1 MIKQKY
7 QSVLD
12 LGTELNIQNGDVS
25 EENGV
30 LKIKGTAK
38 TQYEKNI
45 IWDEIKAVGG
55 QNPSDIKADI
65 KVSDESVYHRHTVKS
80 GETLGKIARHY
91 YGDPMKYK
99 QIFQANS
106 DILKNPDL
114 IYPNQELV
122 ISNYKTN
129 KIKADNLGLYFII
142 EINLLNP

>member
-1 MIKQKY
+1 MIKQRY
-7 QSVLD
+7 QPVLD

-45 IWDEIKAVGG
+45 IWDQIKAIGG
-55 QNPSDIKADI
+55 QNPTDIKANI
-65 KVSDESVYHRHTVKS
+65 RVADESVYHRHTVKS
-80 GETLGKIARHY
+80 GETLGKIAKHY

-114 IYPNQELV
+114 IHPNQELV
-122 ISNYKTN
+122 IPK
-129 KIKADNLGLYFII
+129 L
-142 EINLLNP
+142 

>member
-45 IWDEIKAVGG
+45 IWDEIKAAGG

-80 GETLGKIARHY
+80 GETLCKIARHY

-106 DILKNPDL
+106 DILKNPD
-114 IYPNQELV
+114 
-122 ISNYKTN
+122 
-129 KIKADNLGLYFII
+129 
-142 EINLLNP
+142 

>member
-12 LGTELNIQNGDVS
+12 LGTELNIQNGDVF

-65 KVSDESVYHRHTVKS
+65 KVSDESVYQRHTVKS

-122 ISNYKTN
+122 IP
-129 KIKADNLGLYFII
+129 NL
-142 EINLLNP
+142 

>member
-7 QSVLD
+7 QSLD
-12 LGTELNIQNGDVS
+12 LGTKLNIQNGDVS

-55 QNPSDIKADI
+55 QNPSDIQADI
-65 KVSDESVYHRHTVKS
+65 RVSDESVYHRHTVKS
-80 GETLGKIARHY
+80 GETLGKIAKHY

-99 QIFQANS
+99 QIFQANTN
-106 DILKNPDL
+106 ILKNPDL
-114 IYPNQELV
+114 IHPNQELV
-122 ISNYKTN
+122 IPK
-129 KIKADNLGLYFII
+129 L
-142 EINLLNP
+142 

>member
-12 LGTELNIQNGDVS
+12 LGTKLNIQNGDVS

-55 QNPSDIKADI
+55 QNPSDIQADI
-65 KVSDESVYHRHTVKS
+65 RVSNESVYHRHTVKS
-80 GETLGKIARHY
+80 GETLGKIAKHY

-99 QIFQANS
+99 QIFQANTN
-106 DILKNPDL
+106 ILKNPDL
-114 IYPNQELV
+114 IHPNQELV
-122 ISNYKTN
+122 IPK
-129 KIKADNLGLYFII
+129 L
-142 EINLLNP
+142 

>member
-12 LGTELNIQNGDVS
+12 LGNELNIQNGDVS
-25 EENGV
+25 EENGI

-45 IWDEIKAVGG
+45 IWDQIKAIGG
-55 QNPSDIKADI
+55 QNPTDIKADI
-65 KVSDESVYHRHTVKS
+65 RVADESVYHRHTVKS
-80 GETLGKIARHY
+80 GETLWKIAKHY

-106 DILKNPDL
+106 NILKNPDL
-114 IYPNQELV
+114 IHPNQELV
-122 ISNYKTN
+122 IPK
-129 KIKADNLGLYFII
+129 L
-142 EINLLNP
+142 

>member
-12 LGTELNIQNGDVS
+12 LGTKLNIQNGDVS

-45 IWDEIKAVGG
+45 LWDEIKAVGG
-55 QNPSDIKADI
+55 QNPSDIQADI
-65 KVSDESVYHRHTVKS
+65 RISDESVYHRHTVKS
-80 GETLGKIARHY
+80 GETLGKIAKHY

-99 QIFQANS
+99 QIFQANTN
-106 DILKNPDL
+106 ILKNPDL
-114 IYPNQELV
+114 IHPNQELV
-122 ISNYKTN
+122 IPK
-129 KIKADNLGLYFII
+129 L
-142 EINLLNP
+142 

>member
-7 QSVLD
+7 KSVLD
-12 LGTELNIQNGDVS
+12 LGTKLNIQNGDVS

-55 QNPSDIKADI
+55 QNPSDIQADI
-65 KVSDESVYHRHTVKS
+65 RVSDESVYHRHTVKS
-80 GETLGKIARHY
+80 GETLGKIAKHY

-99 QIFQANS
+99 QIFQTNTN
-106 DILKNPDL
+106 ILKNPDL
-114 IYPNQELV
+114 IHPNQELV
-122 ISNYKTN
+122 IPK
-129 KIKADNLGLYFII
+129 L
-142 EINLLNP
+142 

>member
-12 LGTELNIQNGDVS
+12 LGTKLNVQNGDVS

-45 IWDEIKAVGG
+45 LWDEIKAVGG
-55 QNPSDIKADI
+55 QNPSDIQADI
-65 KVSDESVYHRHTVKS
+65 RISDESVYHRHTVKS
-80 GETLGKIARHY
+80 GETLGKIAKHY

-114 IYPNQELV
+114 IHPNQELV
-122 ISNYKTN
+122 IPK
-129 KIKADNLGLYFII
+129 L
-142 EINLLNP
+142 

>member
-45 IWDEIKAVGG
+45 IWDEIKAVEG

-65 KVSDESVYHRHTVKS
+65 NSSKNRSGKLTNLDLEMAGLLLFFLVMEEVCTLKS
-80 GETLGKIARHY
+80 GSHIVL
-91 YGDPMKYK
+91 
-99 QIFQANS
+99 FS
-106 DILKNPDL
+106 DN
-114 IYPNQELV
+114 
-122 ISNYKTN
+122 
-129 KIKADNLGLYFII
+129 
-142 EINLLNP
+142 

>member
-12 LGTELNIQNGDVS
+12 LGTKLNIQNGDVS

-38 TQYEKNI
+38 TKYEKNI
-45 IWDEIKAVGG
+45 LWDEIKTVGG
-55 QNPSDIKADI
+55 QNPSDIQADI
-65 KVSDESVYHRHTVKS
+65 RISDESVYHRHTVKS
-80 GETLGKIARHY
+80 GETLGKIAKHY

-114 IYPNQELV
+114 IHPNQELV
-122 ISNYKTN
+122 IPK
-129 KIKADNLGLYFII
+129 L
-142 EINLLNP
+142 

>member
-12 LGTELNIQNGDVS
+12 LGTKLNIQNGDVS

-38 TQYEKNI
+38 TLYEKNI

-55 QNPSDIKADI
+55 QNPSDIQADI
-65 KVSDESVYHRHTVKS
+65 RVSDESVYHRHTVKS
-80 GETLGKIARHY
+80 GETLGKIAKHY

-99 QIFQANS
+99 QIFQANNN
-106 DILKNPDL
+106 ILKNPDL
-114 IYPNQELV
+114 IHPNQELV
-122 ISNYKTN
+122 MPK
-129 KIKADNLGLYFII
+129 L
-142 EINLLNP
+142 